1 MGLHVHTLFCSVTH
15 KAKYFSCKILKHVQY
30 HNSGT
35 RNLWK
40 RETWSIYD
48 VQHMHNDKKAGCT
61 NHFMTKWLATLS
73 FKKASSSSPQIMGLS
88 CTQTILFQYSLVQLY
103 SNFFRSYMTCSI
115 MAKKDVGI
123 QPRFEPGSSEFR
135 SDALTN

>member
-1 MGLHVHTLFCSVTH
+1 MYIHYFVLLLTRQNTSL
-15 KAKYFSCKILKHVQY
+15 AKFSNMFSTTILAPEVCGRERH
-30 HNSGT
+30 GT
-35 RNLWK
+35 YMMSN
-40 RETWSIYD
+40 TCI
-48 VQHMHNDKKAGCT
+48 MTKKLAVP
-61 NHFMTKWLATLS
+61 MTKWLATLS

-115 MAKKDVGI
+115 MAKKDMGI